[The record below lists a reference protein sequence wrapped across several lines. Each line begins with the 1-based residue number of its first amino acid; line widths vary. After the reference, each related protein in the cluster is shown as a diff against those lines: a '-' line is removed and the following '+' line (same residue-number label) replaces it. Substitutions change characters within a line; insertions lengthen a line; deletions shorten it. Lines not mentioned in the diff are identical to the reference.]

1 MKNKEGKI
9 IKEAETFLDFVE
21 LNDFKHL
28 GLDETFIDIDT
39 CSRFCYLTMSDEVYE
54 DEKKKADIT
63 KAKEDANKT
72 MNQTMMPV
80 ETEGGD
86 DAKGMDQSYKYRKVW
101 INLMIIDPYNRIP

>member
-28 GLDETFIDIDT
+28 GLDETFIDLDT
-39 CSRFCYLTMSDEVYE
+39 CSRFCYLTMSDTVYD
-54 DEKKKADIT
+54 DEKKRADIL
-63 KAKEDANKT
+63 KAKEDANKNL
-72 MNQTMMPV
+72 NQTTMPI
-80 ETEGGD
+80 ETEGEGLVKED
-86 DAKGMDQSYKYRKVW
+86 TSYQYRKVW